1 MNAIAGNMVGYL
13 LMALVAIGGAIG
25 VYFKGRK
32 DANAKADAAAETK
45 QAKAQATKAAEA
57 VAEVKHE
64 ATVAQEKANVQTD
77 VIRMP
82 VGAAADR
89 LRDRWARD

>member
-1 MNAIAGNMVGYL
+1 MNAIASNIVGYL
-13 LMALVAIGGAIG
+13 ILALVAIGGAIS
-25 VYFKGRK
+25 VYFKGKK
-32 DANAKADAAAETK
+32 DATAKADAAAEKK
-45 QAKAQATKAAEA
+45 QAQAQATKAAEV

-64 ATVAQEKANVQTD
+64 ATVTEGKANVQAD

-89 LRDRWARD
+89 LRNEWSRD